1 MPEAP
6 LTLNQLAD
14 IYEALSEQLADMA
27 LVKRHSEPGPGRS
40 ELIRRI
46 ESVQDTRS
54 RVKALLSEAVK
65 RLS

>member
-14 IYEALSEQLADMA
+14 IYEALSEQIAEMG
-27 LVKRHSEPGPGRS
+27 KTKQRYPPGPERS
-40 ELIRRI
+40 ELIRRL
-46 ESVQDTRS
+46 ESVQDTRT

-65 RLS
+65 QLS